1 LSASHQGTGLT
12 PLMYEADK
20 TGQVWFCGC
29 KATGKSPLCDG
40 THNRL

>member
-1 LSASHQGTGLT
+1 
-12 PLMYEADK
+12 MYEADK